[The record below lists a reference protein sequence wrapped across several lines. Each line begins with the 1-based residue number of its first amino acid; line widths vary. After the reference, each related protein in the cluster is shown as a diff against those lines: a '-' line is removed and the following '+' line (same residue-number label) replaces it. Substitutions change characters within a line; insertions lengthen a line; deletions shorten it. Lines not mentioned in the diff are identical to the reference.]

1 MTTLHAGAY
10 ARAMT
15 NTDTTYANAVC
26 AAYNM
31 NAGRQFHQWW
41 TEADRDQDN

>member
-1 MTTLHAGAY
+1 MTNNS
-10 ARAMT
+10 

-31 NAGRQFHQWW
+31 NAGHQFRDWW
-41 TEADRDQDN
+41 TDEDDD